1 MSFVK
6 LFVQNRDIYNLPF
19 LKPFFTYVLL
29 QIQHH
34 HERMEPVLKFSCS
47 LQCEARTVRVT
58 LRLILDQ

>member
-1 MSFVK
+1 M
-6 LFVQNRDIYNLPF
+6 PF
-19 LKPFFTYVLL
+19 NQSTFL
-29 QIQHH
+29 QIQNH